1 VFATRSIKGP
11 ATTYAWTIKP
21 RTASAHRM
29 RRAGSRSIESPFWAV
44 MSAFTTAIVL
54 SASIASAIVRVAMGG
69 QRVNSVEFV
78 CALISPLLS
87 ILRAP
92 GGADLDSRRESSNF
106 TEFKLIRRQIS
117 RVLRA
122 TARCFR
128 MSRGR
133 PIVSSISNS
142 VTGVITSM
150 RY

>member
-1 VFATRSIKGP
+1 
-11 ATTYAWTIKP
+11 
-21 RTASAHRM
+21 
-29 RRAGSRSIESPFWAV
+29 
-44 MSAFTTAIVL
+44 
-54 SASIASAIVRVAMGG
+54 MGG

-92 GGADLDSRRESSNF
+92 GGADFDSRRESSNF

-133 PIVSSISNS
+133 PIVSSLSNS